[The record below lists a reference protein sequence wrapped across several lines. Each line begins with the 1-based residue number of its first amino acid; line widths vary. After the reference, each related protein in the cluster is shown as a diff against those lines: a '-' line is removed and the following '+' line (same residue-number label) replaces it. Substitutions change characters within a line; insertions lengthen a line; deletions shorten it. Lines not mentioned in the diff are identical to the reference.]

1 MSKWQIF
8 GWTTPFSVKKC
19 AQSFTDLAPFALRPA
34 PVRDQSPRRL
44 LASCHTQR
52 AARSALAR
60 SPGRSFDSS
69 WRIRPSAAIT
79 PPHKSIRTLSCRVPL
94 LRLTAQ
100 LHHSTGAPP
109 CTKTAADLEVPFAFK
124 FPTRIF
130 VFFTS
135 KKFNFLSVWIESYCF
150 FIYIYIF
157 AFLFPSVWFQNHVFL
172 PMQFFQFLRRYRNVS
187 LSLSLLHENLKP
199 VVCYKPA
206 FCYFLFISLK
216 QNCFKT
222 SLSLRFV
229 LSLHSFISDHVCYTM

>member
-150 FIYIYIF
+150 FIYIYICIF
-157 AFLFPSVWFQNHVFL
+157 VSLCVIPEPCFLAYAIFSVSATLQK
-172 PMQFFQFLRRYRNVS
+172 R
-187 LSLSLLHENLKP
+187 LSLSLCSMKTLNPSCATNQLF
-199 VVCYKPA
+199 VT
-206 FCYFLFISLK
+206 FFL
-216 QNCFKT
+216 
-222 SLSLRFV
+222 
-229 LSLHSFISDHVCYTM
+229 